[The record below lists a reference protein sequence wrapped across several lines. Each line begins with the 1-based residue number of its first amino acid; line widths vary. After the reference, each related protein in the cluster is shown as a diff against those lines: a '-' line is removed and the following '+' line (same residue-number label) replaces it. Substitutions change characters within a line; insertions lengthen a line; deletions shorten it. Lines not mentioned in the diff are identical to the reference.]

1 MNYKVIE
8 SKVLYEGKVFDH
20 KVDKIEYRS
29 GNTGVRE
36 VAIHPG
42 GAVVIPVKNDGKII
56 LVKQFRYPFQKS
68 LLEFPAGKLDENE
81 DPLTCAVR
89 ELEEE
94 TGYKS
99 ENFTKLGKIYTAPGY
114 CTEILHIFLA
124 SDLSAGEINREEGE
138 EGMEIHEM
146 SINEV
151 ENLINQG
158 EIVDSKTI
166 AGIYYLKNFNGEK

>member
-20 KVDKIEYRS
+20 KVDKIEYTS

-42 GAVVIPVKNDGKII
+42 GAVVIPVKDDGKII

-81 DPLTCAVR
+81 DPLTCAER

-99 ENFTKLGKIYTAPGY
+99 NNFTKLGYIYTAPGY
-114 CTEILHIFLA
+114 CTEVLHIFLA
-124 SDLSAGEINREEGE
+124 SDLKEGEHNREEGE
-138 EGMEIHEM
+138 EEMEIHEM
-146 SINEV
+146 SMKDV
-151 ENLINQG
+151 ENMILKG
-158 EIVDSKTI
+158 VIVDSKTI
-166 AGIYYLKNFNGEK
+166 AGIYFLKNFNREN